1 MNLFQWLNDNKFIII
16 IIILSIG
23 LVVSIT
29 FNIFAAPIDVPDPSP
44 AATQAI
50 QSIKSL
56 TVDDIINS
64 SVWVWLWP
72 SATAVIVLGVAIY
85 NWRRVIDTQSNTAI
99 SSDICS
105 IIPGTNSSVSRIPS
119 LYFANLSFF
128 FAYLFYNALNNYNI
142 VSDKDVDTSLVN
154 NRKYRSV
161 ATMVVLL
168 IVFLSILILR
178 YNTSHCDS
186 IVGLLITVSTFSALG
201 LLWYKVAEFC
211 GAKASDLMGISQNIV
226 SPKAKA
232 AVICKRNP
240 VTST

>member
-1 MNLFQWLNDNKFIII
+1 MNLFQWLNDNKLVI

-23 LVVSIT
+23 LVISIM
-29 FNIFAAPIDVPDPSP
+29 FNIFAAPVDVPRPSST
-44 AATQAI
+44 ATERLE
-50 QSIKSL
+50 SLKSL
-56 TVDDIINS
+56 TFDDIINS
-64 SVWVWLWP
+64 SAWAWVWP
-72 SATAVIVLGVAIY
+72 AGIGVVVSGIAIY
-85 NWRRVIDTQSNTAI
+85 NWKSVIDVQSNSSI

-128 FAYLFYNALNNYNI
+128 FAYLFYNALSNYRI
-142 VSDKDVDTSLVN
+142 VSDKDVDIGLIN
-154 NRKYRSV
+154 NRKYRSI

-168 IVFLSILILR
+168 IVFLSIIILR

-186 IVGLLITVSTFSALG
+186 IVGLLITVSTFTGLG

-226 SPKAKA
+226 SVKAKA
-232 AVICKRNP
+232 PVVCKRNP

>member
-64 SVWVWLWP
+64 PNWSWIWP
-72 SATAVIVLGVAIY
+72 AGIGIVVGGIAIY
-85 NWRRVIDTQSNTAI
+85 NWKSIINVDLNSNI

-119 LYFANLSFF
+119 LYFGNITFF